1 MNSSLNGKVALVT
14 GASRGIGKA
23 IALELAKAGA
33 DLSICGRDVAK
44 LSDCRK
50 EIESLGRRCLSIK
63 ADVSNSEEVNGMVNK
78 TLDKFGKIDILINN
92 AGITRDELLVRMKDE
107 DWKAVLDTNLTGVFL
122 VTRAVSKA
130 MLRSRK
136 GGRIINISST
146 IALTGNEGQANYAS
160 AKAGIL
166 GLTKSVARELA
177 SRGITCN
184 AVAPGFIET
193 NMTAGV
199 SEAVQ
204 KRILEQIPAGRFGS
218 VEQVAGVVLFLAS
231 EAAGYITGQV
241 IRVDGGMVMS

>member
-1 MNSSLNGKVALVT
+1 MTFSLQGKVALVT

-23 IALELAKAGA
+23 IALALAKAGA

-63 ADVSNSEEVNGMVNK
+63 TDVSNPEEVNGMVNK
-78 TLDKFGKIDILINN
+78 TLDKFGKIDILVNN
-92 AGITRDELLVRMKDE
+92 AGITRDGLLVRMKDE

-130 MLRSRK
+130 MIRSHA
-136 GGRIINISST
+136 GRVINISST

-166 GLTKSVARELA
+166 GLTKSVAREFA

-193 NMTAGV
+193 DMTKRV
-199 SEAVQ
+199 PEAVR
-204 KRILEQIPAGRFGS
+204 KRVLEQIPAGRFGS